1 MTLSEV
7 LAGCGG
13 LVGRGDNDTVGQ
25 YITGLCGPGL
35 AHTGGRGASG
45 CEGVAGCGGGLDLLA
60 LACLLFDLLRDLV
73 HCEDDILFLLLSQS
87 GVQSTLAG
95 VCPPGDGVVSGCP
108 LDDDGGVRGGC
119 SPPSTRTTSPS

>member
-1 MTLSEV
+1 MTLSGV
-7 LAGCGG
+7 LTGCGG
-13 LVGRGDNDTVGQ
+13 LIGRGNNDTISQ
-25 YITGLCGPGL
+25 YITGL

-108 LDDDGGVRGGC
+108 PDDDGGVRGGC
-119 SPPSTRTTSPS
+119 SPSFTWTTSPS